1 MADGLDKDAEKA
13 LKERKE
19 REKDELYALDIS
31 GVEWHS
37 APGTEEHEERVE
49 IAYLPEGAVAM
60 RSSLDPDTV
69 LRYTEAEWRAFVLG
83 ARDGEASCEQVAAV
97 ARRHL
102 AQVQDRIADLQRVAD
117 ELARTLESCANA
129 GRATCTILQ
138 ALRQPGDVCMRR
150 AAP

>member
-1 MADGLDKDAEKA
+1 MRMKISEAAAASGCHLETIRYYERIGLMPPPDRTASGYRSYSPQEV
-13 LKERKE
+13 ERLRFISRGRDLGFTLE
-19 REKDELYALDIS
+19 EIRDLLD
-31 GVEWHS
+31 
-37 APGTEEHEERVE
+37 
-49 IAYLPEGAVAM
+49 
-60 RSSLDPDTV
+60 
-69 LRYTEAEWRAFVLG
+69 LG